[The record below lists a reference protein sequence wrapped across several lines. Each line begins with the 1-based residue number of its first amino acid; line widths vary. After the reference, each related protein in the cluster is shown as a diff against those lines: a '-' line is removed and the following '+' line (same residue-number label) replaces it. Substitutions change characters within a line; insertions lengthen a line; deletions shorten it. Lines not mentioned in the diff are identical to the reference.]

1 MPEDL
6 GTHLPETGEISHPP
20 ISLCSGLSV
29 EGEGGSHTNGNAGE
43 EGFVKLPFKAC
54 CKEWEWEDSK
64 TLIAAT

>member
-1 MPEDL
+1 MCLQVGLMPEDL

-43 EGFVKLPFKAC
+43 EGSVKLPF
-54 CKEWEWEDSK
+54 
-64 TLIAAT
+64 